1 LNCVSNLVT
10 RDPAVEVRRGA
21 VSLIT
26 LLLRGLD
33 TEALQ
38 VLEPVI
44 KDLYRVL
51 KEIVLRDDDDS
62 VVTFHATQALE
73 KLSEIVRNYLT
84 VSTMKPRL
92 ITGLIN

>member
-1 LNCVSNLVT
+1 MSNLVT

-38 VLEPVI
+38 VFFISIMGNTYQYLFVLI
-44 KDLYRVL
+44 RDIILY
-51 KEIVLRDDDDS
+51 
-62 VVTFHATQALE
+62 
-73 KLSEIVRNYLT
+73 
-84 VSTMKPRL
+84 
-92 ITGLIN
+92 

>member
-1 LNCVSNLVT
+1 MSLFEPDKHFPFQLLNCVSNLVT

-38 VLEPVI
+38 VSHSSISQYE
-44 KDLYRVL
+44 
-51 KEIVLRDDDDS
+51 
-62 VVTFHATQALE
+62 FH
-73 KLSEIVRNYLT
+73 
-84 VSTMKPRL
+84 
-92 ITGLIN
+92 